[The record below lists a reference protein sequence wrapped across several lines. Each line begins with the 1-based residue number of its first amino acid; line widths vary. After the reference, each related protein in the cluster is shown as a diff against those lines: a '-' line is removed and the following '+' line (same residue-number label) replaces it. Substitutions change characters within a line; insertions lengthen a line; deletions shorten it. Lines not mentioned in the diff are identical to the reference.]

1 MPLSSGSRAMVRAV
15 FALLVIAGVS
25 SLLGACG
32 GASVASHSAVPAAQV
47 SAASCAGLSPAK
59 QVADARVV
67 IVGKMLPG
75 VTLSYGNQRV
85 LASPAR
91 VRVLR
96 YLKGRGPKSVRVET
110 AVTRMPGGI
119 QTAED
124 GITPAAGQLWK
135 IYSASKRS
143 PYQTAT
149 CAGSQEIS
157 RPH

>member
-1 MPLSSGSRAMVRAV
+1 MPLSSGSRAMVRAI

-32 GASVASHSAVPAAQV
+32 SASVASHSAVPAAQV

-75 VTLSYGNQRV
+75 VTLSYGNHV

-96 YLKGRGPKSVRVET
+96 YLKGRGPKTVRVET
-110 AVTRMPGGI
+110 AIARMPGGI
-119 QTAED
+119 QTTED
-124 GITPAAGQLWK
+124 GITPTAGQLWK
-135 IYSASKRS
+135 IYSTSKRS